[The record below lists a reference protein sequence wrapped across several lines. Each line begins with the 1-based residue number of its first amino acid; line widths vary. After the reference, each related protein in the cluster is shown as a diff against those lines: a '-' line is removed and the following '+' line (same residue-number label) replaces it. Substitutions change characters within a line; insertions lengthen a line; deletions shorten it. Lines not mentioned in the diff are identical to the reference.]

1 MDATAARAAVA
12 STVAAVATVVLTHQV
27 SSTFFLLPPII
38 LAPWLTLVATGFAL
52 REEFPRSNRHSQ
64 HPDPAAACGIWSV
77 VSLRAGFSSRSGR
90 FSANLGRPVNL
101 CYIDPSPAL
110 ILLFCAY
117 FSVAGYQL
125 RKHSK
130 RPGGFR
136 ATHIISILVLGLS
149 VASIHYFTLHLDR
162 LQGAGNYVLLTV

>member
-1 MDATAARAAVA
+1 MAVA
-12 STVAAVATVVLTHQV
+12 AAGVFLTHEV

-52 REEFPRSNRHSQ
+52 REEFTRSNRHSQ

-117 FSVAGYQL
+117 FSVVGYQL
-125 RKHSK
+125 RTQIK
-130 RPGGFR
+130 RPGAVR
-136 ATHIISILVLGLS
+136 AALTISILLMSLS
-149 VASIHYFTLHLDR
+149 IMSLHHFTPHLDR
-162 LQGAGNYVLLTV
+162 LQRAGNYVLLTV

>member
-1 MDATAARAAVA
+1 M
-12 STVAAVATVVLTHQV
+12 
-27 SSTFFLLPPII
+27 
-38 LAPWLTLVATGFAL
+38 
-52 REEFPRSNRHSQ
+52 
-64 HPDPAAACGIWSV
+64 
-77 VSLRAGFSSRSGR
+77 
-90 FSANLGRPVNL
+90 NL

-125 RKHSK
+125 RKHIK

-149 VASIHYFTLHLDR
+149 VTLHLDR